1 MYIVCIDPLLVNV
14 KNKAFIKFIGY
25 LDKNNS
31 EEYKKYIYLYQ
42 ECNAFILPTRA
53 ECAGLVFAE
62 ANAFG
67 MPIFATKT
75 ATYVRNGE
83 NGYTL
88 LVSAQGID
96 FGKCIEKVYRNRQF
110 ELLSNGSIN
119 TYLNYTSWKAWSK
132 HFKSFIE
139 RDFFNNDDK

>member
-1 MYIVCIDPLLVNV
+1 MYIVCIDPLLVNI

-25 LDKNNS
+25 LDKNNP

-110 ELLSNGSIN
+110 ELLS
-119 TYLNYTSWKAWSK
+119 
-132 HFKSFIE
+132 
-139 RDFFNNDDK
+139 

>member
-1 MYIVCIDPLLVNV
+1 MG
-14 KNKAFIKFIGY
+14 KFDSFGY
-25 LDKNNS
+25 LDKNNL

-53 ECAGLVFAE
+53 ECAGLLFAE
-62 ANAFG
+62 ANAFV

-75 ATYVRNGE
+75 GGLPTYVRNGE

-110 ELLSNGSIN
+110 ELLS
-119 TYLNYTSWKAWSK
+119 
-132 HFKSFIE
+132 
-139 RDFFNNDDK
+139 